1 MKERICGFLGD
12 VLEGVGND
20 GFVCGYVTGFALLL
34 VLALALFLLYCLKL
48 RSRRVSSILIPMR
61 RGALEISAGA
71 VADLI
76 KRLEP
81 QFRGIEICRVGLFRR
96 RGAVRLEIVLN
107 FLSETESMPEIAA
120 EIQQKVFEALKN
132 SFGIETVE
140 SVLIRVKRAPAAL
153 SSF

>member
-1 MKERICGFLGD
+1 MKEKICGFLGNLLD
-12 VLEGVGND
+12 GAGND
-20 GFVCGYVTGFALLL
+20 GFVCGYVSGFALLL
-34 VLALALFLLYCLKL
+34 ILVLALFLIYCFKL

-61 RGALEISAGA
+61 RGVLEISAGA

-81 QFRGIEICRVGLFRR
+81 EFRGIEICRVGLFRC

-107 FLSETESMPEIAA
+107 FLSATESMPEIAA
-120 EIQQKVFEALKN
+120 EIQQKVFDELKK

-140 SVLIRVKRAPAAL
+140 SVLIRVKRAPAAV